1 MVTYNSLDLGSRY
14 VNKPT
19 NQCSRNSWR
28 VLPAPITFHTPTQ
41 QSVALNRLLTRHSM
55 AVKVIPY
62 GLLELMIRRP
72 FLEPLIEEMSQVLV
86 QLSSCRQYI
95 KETEHINNWAS

>member
-1 MVTYNSLDLGSRY
+1 
-14 VNKPT
+14 
-19 NQCSRNSWR
+19 
-28 VLPAPITFHTPTQ
+28 
-41 QSVALNRLLTRHSM
+41 M

-86 QLSSCRQYI
+86 QLSSFSLLFIFLQSLKDVASPAQYL
-95 KETEHINNWAS
+95 EHSGCSTKG